1 MVGKVWTIGW
11 NAFRETVRQP
21 VFCVV
26 LGIAGGL
33 IALSP
38 TFSMFTLLESE
49 RLVKDMG
56 LSTMLVAGLLLAV
69 LSASNVVSEEVRGRT
84 ALMVVSRPVGRW
96 AFVGGK
102 FLGLA
107 LAQLLA
113 LYLLGLVLVM
123 TVRIGVPEAVYSK
136 IDTRLMWG
144 EIGGTAL
151 ALALAGAVNYFF
163 DRPFPSSVVFWA
175 AVLLTAVVL
184 VFGFF
189 DRDGQVAPWLSAYD
203 GQTVRACVA
212 LAPLVLVLTAAAV
225 ACATRLDL
233 VLSMVAC
240 VVFFAVGVL
249 SDYVFGRLGAKTV
262 GLNGLERAVVAGWSV
277 LAVGALV
284 VVGALWA
291 LPWRRARAALAW
303 TAGVAAAF
311 VVAGVVVYAVFGY
324 LSPGRLAATVAY
336 SLMPNFQVFWMG
348 EALSAEKTIPWSY
361 VVSVFG
367 YGAFYTL
374 ALVFVGA
381 WLFEGREIQ

>member
-1 MVGKVWTIGW
+1 MRYNLSSGLSLAATRSVCAAVSPFPVPGRCPFSPSVGEALMVGKVWTIGW

-212 LAPLVLVLTAAAV
+212 LAPLVLVLNNGTKIKLLGLKELPGKKREALQFLKEKTAGQKVFLKFDSRKYDQERNLVCYLFLKNKTFLNAHLVKNGLAAV
-225 ACATRLDL
+225 DDSVDFKYKSRFEK
-233 VLSMVAC
+233 LSSQNETNV
-240 VVFFAVGVL
+240 
-249 SDYVFGRLGAKTV
+249 
-262 GLNGLERAVVAGWSV
+262 
-277 LAVGALV
+277 
-284 VVGALWA
+284 
-291 LPWRRARAALAW
+291 
-303 TAGVAAAF
+303 
-311 VVAGVVVYAVFGY
+311 
-324 LSPGRLAATVAY
+324 
-336 SLMPNFQVFWMG
+336 
-348 EALSAEKTIPWSY
+348 
-361 VVSVFG
+361 
-367 YGAFYTL
+367 
-374 ALVFVGA
+374 
-381 WLFEGREIQ
+381 